1 MLTETLYNELN
12 TLISMHSMEIKE
24 FIDECMET
32 VKAKAIAANTTLD
45 NDDHPK
51 GYGDQ
56 DAATEAF
63 LIYIRD

>member
-1 MLTETLYNELN
+1 
-12 TLISMHSMEIKE
+12 MEIKE